1 MLLEFILNF
10 YFSLFY
16 PSAHS
21 AILEIFSTRLIP
33 DKILLTYIFFILI
46 LIILAGIIFVVFLK
60 NKRLKDDLDEKS
72 RDLQEAFEIM
82 NENNKKLQ
90 TTNKELIKKNIQ
102 QKEFI
107 NTAAHELRTPTQAI
121 TGYLELIDEIFKEIL
136 SEKIA
141 IALRKEGKEKTML
154 QLSKYQ
160 ELVMRNATRLSD
172 LVNNL
177 LDVARIDLSEDNI
190 RINKE
195 NVDLIKEIKDL
206 IIDFESSLK
215 KIGKEDGIKIKFDT
229 SLISDKR
236 LLVSIDKLRFA
247 QILNNIITNA
257 IKYSDENSKITISVA
272 RQVNDSYSARYFR
285 DKNKNMIVLS
295 VTDEGKGITQEIL
308 PKIFDRF
315 VTSSESGTGLGL
327 YITKKLVEAHGGS
340 IWCYNNRDGKGS
352 TFEFTLPLAE

>member
-1 MLLEFILNF
+1 MLLEFILNT

-16 PSAHS
+16 PSVHVT
-21 AILEIFSTRLIP
+21 ILEILSTHLIP
-33 DKILLTYIFFILI
+33 DEILLTYIFFILI
-46 LIILAGIIFVVFLK
+46 LIVLVGIIFVVFLK

-72 RDLQEAFEIM
+72 HDLQEAFEIM

-102 QKEFI
+102 QQEFI

-121 TGYLELIDEIFKEIL
+121 TGYLELIDELLTEIL

-141 IALRKEGKEKTML
+141 IALREEGKEKTML

-172 LVNNL
+172 LINNL
-177 LDVARIDLSEDNI
+177 LDVARIDLSGDNI

-195 NVDLIKEIKDL
+195 NVDIIKEIKDL

-215 KIGKEDGIKIKFDT
+215 KSGKEYGIKIKFDT

-236 LLVSIDKLRFA
+236 LAVSVDKLRFA

-257 IKYSDENSKITISVA
+257 IKYSGENSKITISVA
-272 RQVNDSYSARYFR
+272 RLVNDPYSERYFR
-285 DKNKNMIVLS
+285 DKNKNMIVLR
-295 VTDEGKGITQEIL
+295 VTDEGKGITPEIL

-340 IWCYNNRDGKGS
+340 IWCYNNREGKGS
-352 TFEFTLPLAE
+352 TFEFTLPLSE